1 MDQQQQLHNNISYQ
15 DGTVCISADKLDVGI
30 KSDTFWRA
38 ILNLDYKFLESNN
51 SRQLHISDIQITG
64 NSNN

>member
-1 MDQQQQLHNNISYQ
+1 YQ